1 MALEGLKR
9 RILGSVGLL
18 KGKREVDEE
27 TVRELTRSLRRALLE
42 ADFNV
47 RQAKELTE
55 RIERRLMEEE
65 PRPGVKLDTHAMN
78 LIYTEL
84 VRLLGPAREIKPHN
98 ETVLMVGLYG
108 QGKTTTTAKVAE
120 WWRRKHGVKVAVIEA
135 DVHRP
140 GAYAQLQQLL
150 EDSPVEVYGQP
161 DEKDAATIVRN
172 GIKAVGT
179 ADVVIIDTAGR
190 DSLDDELRDELVKIA
205 AVSYTHLRAHET

>member
-65 PRPGVKLDTHAMN
+65 PRPGIKLDTHAMN

-120 WWRRKHGVKVAVIEA
+120 WWRREA
-135 DVHRP
+135 RSESSSNRSRCTPAWSLRP
-140 GAYAQLQQLL
+140 IT
-150 EDSPVEVYGQP
+150 
-161 DEKDAATIVRN
+161 ATSRRFTRRSIWR
-172 GIKAVGT
+172 
-179 ADVVIIDTAGR
+179 AG
-190 DSLDDELRDELVKIA
+190 
-205 AVSYTHLRAHET
+205 

>member
-1 MALEGLKR
+1 MFKPHASDPSMMALEGLKR

-18 KGKREVDEE
+18 KGKRQVDEE
-27 TVRELTRSLRRALLE
+27 TVKELTKALRRALLE

-65 PRPGVKLDTHAMN
+65 PRPGVKLETHAMN

-108 QGKTTTTAKVAE
+108 QGK
-120 WWRRKHGVKVAVIEA
+120 
-135 DVHRP
+135 P
-140 GAYAQLQQLL
+140 QLL
-150 EDSPVEVYGQP
+150 PKLLSGGG
-161 DEKDAATIVRN
+161 AN
-172 GIKAVGT
+172 M
-179 ADVVIIDTAGR
+179 
-190 DSLDDELRDELVKIA
+190 
-205 AVSYTHLRAHET
+205 VSR